1 MILGGL
7 NHLTLATG
15 DLDRSFAFYVDLL
28 GFRPRV
34 KWARGAYLTQ
44 GNLWLC
50 LSCDHPQPAKDYSH
64 VALSISAELFPAFCA
79 HLRQAGIEEWK
90 TNSSEGESFYLKDP
104 DGHQLEIHVGDLAS
118 RLDSLKTRPYEG
130 LVWFE

>member
-1 MILGGL
+1 MLSGL

-15 DLDRSFAFYVDLL
+15 NLEKSFTFYVDLL
-28 GFRPRV
+28 GFCPKVR
-34 KWARGAYLTQ
+34 WARGAYLTL
-44 GNLWLC
+44 GELWLC
-50 LSCDHPQPAKDYSH
+50 LSCDPAKPAEDYSH
-64 VALSISAELFPAFCA
+64 VALSISAEHFPEFCA
-79 HLRQAGIEEWK
+79 RLRQAGIEEWK
-90 TNSSEGESFYLKDP
+90 TNSSEGDSFYLKDP